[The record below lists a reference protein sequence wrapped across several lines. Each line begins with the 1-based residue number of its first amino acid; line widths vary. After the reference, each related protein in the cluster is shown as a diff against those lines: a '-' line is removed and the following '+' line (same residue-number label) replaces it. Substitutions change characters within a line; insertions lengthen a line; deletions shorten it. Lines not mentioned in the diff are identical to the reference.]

1 MIVKYKTVRGFGKVF
16 IHCAWGA
23 ILRQSDSTPL
33 HKTVPPNPIRLE
45 ENTIDPNKIKG
56 IQISGIFTS
65 HEERHINKQRE
76 RERERERESCTT
88 K

>member
-1 MIVKYKTVRGFGKVF
+1 M

-45 ENTIDPNKIKG
+45 ENTINPWVLDQRHPNK
-56 IQISGIFTS
+56 
-65 HEERHINKQRE
+65 RHLYQLQGKTNKQTQANKE
-76 RERERERESCTT
+76 R
-88 K
+88 